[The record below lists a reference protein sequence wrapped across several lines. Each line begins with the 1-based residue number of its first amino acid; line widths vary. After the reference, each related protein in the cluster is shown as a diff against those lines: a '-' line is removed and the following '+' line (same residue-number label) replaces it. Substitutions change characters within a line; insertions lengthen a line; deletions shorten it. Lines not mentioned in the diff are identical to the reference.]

1 MTGLAN
7 HPTAADLERL
17 PIAAVASLPAD
28 QLVLLQDEVDALL
41 DRSKRLASRLEA
53 ALSLRY
59 AERTKGLRQAL
70 EKDTGT
76 IRFHEG
82 EVVVVADIPRKI
94 SWDQAQLAALIE
106 RIRAKG
112 EDPAEY
118 VEIVYRVPERRYSAW
133 PGTIRD
139 AFAPARAVRA
149 GKPAFRLGLTTTIE
163 GDR

>member
-17 PIAAVASLPAD
+17 PMAAIASLPAD

-41 DRSKRLASRLEA
+41 DQAKRLSSRLEA

-76 IRFHEG
+76 IRFHDG
-82 EVVVVADIPRKI
+82 EVVVVADIPRKV
-94 SWDQAQLAALIE
+94 SWDQTQLAALVE
-106 RIRAKG
+106 RISAQG
-112 EDPAEY
+112 EDPADY
-118 VEIVYRVPERRYSAW
+118 VEVVYRVPERRYTAW
-133 PGTIRD
+133 PATIRE
-139 AFAPARAVRA
+139 AFAPARTVQP
-149 GKPAFRLGLTTTIE
+149 GKPAFRLGLTTIRE